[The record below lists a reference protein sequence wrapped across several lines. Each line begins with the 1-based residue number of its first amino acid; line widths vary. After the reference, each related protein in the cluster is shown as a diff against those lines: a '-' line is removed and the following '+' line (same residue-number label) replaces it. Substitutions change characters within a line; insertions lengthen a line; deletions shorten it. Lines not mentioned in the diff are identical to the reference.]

1 MNLKKIYIK
10 MFQQIIDQAD
20 SHNLTEKLRK
30 TLFVKCRPEE
40 QPNEGQKSSELPLSR
55 RRV

>member
-20 SHNLTEKLRK
+20 SHNLTEQLRK

-40 QPNEGQKSSELPLSR
+40 QPDEGQKSSELPLSR